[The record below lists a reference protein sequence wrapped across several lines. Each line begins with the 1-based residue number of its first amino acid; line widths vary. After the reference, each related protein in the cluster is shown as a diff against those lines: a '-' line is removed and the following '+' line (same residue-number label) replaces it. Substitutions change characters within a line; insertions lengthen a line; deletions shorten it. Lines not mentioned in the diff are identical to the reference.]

1 MQSYSLTDNVGR
13 PLDKKLDELFQH
25 KKGGVFIELGAHDG
39 LSQSNTAMLEFT
51 RGWKGLLIEPSPSAY
66 ELCKINRPESISLNY
81 ACVSNEYTDTIA
93 RGDFNGKTM
102 SSVDG
107 LRLQENKTIIEVP
120 AITLEAILDKY
131 TTYKNINFLSLDTEG
146 YELNILK
153 GLNLDK
159 YRPQYMLI
167 EIYSKDYKEIYDYL
181 ESKQYILHS
190 NFTNYNKETNPSWD
204 GTHNDYLFYDKLCG
218 V

>member
-1 MQSYSLTDNVGR
+1 MQSYSLTDNTGKE
-13 PLDKKLDELFQH
+13 LDKKLDELFQQKH
-25 KKGGVFIELGAHDG
+25 NGFFIELGANDG
-39 LSQSNTAMLEFT
+39 LTQSNTAMLEFM
-51 RGWKGLLIEPSPSAY
+51 RGWKGILVEPSPSAY
-66 ELCKINRPESISLNY
+66 KLCKVNRPGSITLNY
-81 ACVSNEYTDTIA
+81 ACVSNEYTDKSVK
-93 RGDFNGKTM
+93 GDFNGKLM

-107 LRLQENKTIIEVP
+107 LRLQSEKTIDVA
-120 AITLEAILDKY
+120 AITLESILDKY
-131 TTYKNINFLSLDTEG
+131 AAYKNINFLSLDTEG

-181 ESKQYILHS
+181 ESKQYTLHS